1 MKTILVLIDFSIR
14 AEFAAEFAM
23 HMAMKN
29 GANILLCSAMEP
41 KGSKAKTIDATWP
54 DLAKDVMRNEMLFD
68 LTELGKRLA
77 NLTPHEN
84 ELFTPNINYITEF
97 GSIEEVVEKIVE
109 DKSINLVV
117 MGSHK
122 SYGITRFFYGSHT
135 HTVLDKL
142 NCPVLLIPESLQ
154 FHGINSIAYATDLT
168 FDNDKVINFLVD
180 FASPF
185 HATIA
190 VNHISPLSSSSPD
203 PATVHLQNH
212 LDSFNPPIF
221 YNSVKASNIKDSL
234 LEMTG
239 TGRADILTLVHK
251 RYDLFDRFFK
261 PSMSK
266 QIANIAKVPLLV
278 LPNSYG
284 MAEKPKFDQSNYEP
298 VTVS

>member
-29 GANILLCSAMEP
+29 GANLLLCSAIEP
-41 KGSKAKTIDATWP
+41 HGPKAKLVDPSLHLPANEIF
-54 DLAKDVMRNEMLFD
+54 RNEVLFD
-68 LTELGKRLA
+68 LTELGRRLL
-77 NLTPHEN
+77 NLTPN
-84 ELFTPNINYITEF
+84 QDELFTPIINYLADF
-97 GSIEEVVEKIVE
+97 GSIAEVVEKI
-109 DKSINLVV
+109 DDIRSIHLVV

-122 SYGITRFFYGSHT
+122 SYGITRFIYGSHT

-168 FDNDKVINFLVD
+168 FDNDKVINYLVD
-180 FASPF
+180 FAGSF

-190 VNHISPLSSSSPD
+190 VNHISPLSPSAPD

-212 LDSFNPPIF
+212 LDSFDPPIF
-221 YNSVKASNIKDSL
+221 YNNVKASNIKDSL

-251 RYDLFDRFFK
+251 RYDFFERFFQ

-278 LPNSYG
+278 LPNSFG
-284 MAEKPKFDQSNYEP
+284 MGEKTNHDRSNAEP
-298 VTVS
+298 VAAR

>member
-29 GANILLCSAMEP
+29 GANLLLCSAMELHGQ
-41 KGSKAKTIDATWP
+41 KEKTVDLNWP
-54 DLAKDVMRNEMLFD
+54 DAGRDALRNEVIFD
-68 LTELGKRLA
+68 LAELGKRLSS
-77 NLTPHEN
+77 LTPHEN
-84 ELFTPNINYITEF
+84 ELFKPNINYITGF
-97 GSIEEVVEKIVE
+97 GSIAEVVGKIME

-122 SYGITRFFYGSHT
+122 SYGITRFIYGSHT
-135 HTVLDKL
+135 HSVLDNL

-185 HATIA
+185 HATIS
-190 VNHISPLSSSSPD
+190 VNHISPLSPAAPD
-203 PATVHLQNH
+203 PATVHLKSH
-212 LDSFNPPIF
+212 LDSFQPPIF
-221 YNSVKASNIKDSL
+221 YNNVKGCNIKDSL

-251 RYDLFDRFFK
+251 RYDFFERFFV
-261 PSMSK
+261 PSISK

-278 LPNSYG
+278 LPNSYSR
-284 MAEKPKFDQSNYEP
+284 AESHKADQLHYEA
-298 VTVS
+298 TAAS

>member
-41 KGSKAKTIDATWP
+41 KGSKAKTIDPTWP
-54 DLAKDVMRNEMLFD
+54 DLAKDAMRNEMLFD
-68 LTELGKRLA
+68 LTELGKRLG

-190 VNHISPLSSSSPD
+190 VNHISPLSSAAPD

-251 RYDLFDRFFK
+251 RYDFFERFFQ

-298 VTVS
+298 VTVR

>member
-1 MKTILVLIDFSIR
+1 MNTILVLIDFSIR

-41 KGSKAKTIDATWP
+41 HGLKAKTVDSTWP
-54 DLAKDVMRNEMLFD
+54 EAAKDVLRNEMLFD

-77 NLTPHEN
+77 SLTPTEN
-84 ELFTPNINYITEF
+84 EFFKPNINYITEF
-97 GSIEEVVEKIVE
+97 GPIQEVAEKIVN

-122 SYGITRFFYGSHT
+122 SYGITRFIYGSHT

-142 NCPVLLIPESLQ
+142 NCPVLLIPESMQ
-154 FHGINSIAYATDLT
+154 FHGIRSIAYATDLT
-168 FDNDKVINFLVD
+168 FDNDKVINYLID

-185 HATIA
+185 HATIS
-190 VNHISPLSSSSPD
+190 VNHISPLSPAAPD

-212 LDSFNPPIF
+212 LDSFDPPIF
-221 YNSVKASNIKDSL
+221 YNNIKASNIKNSL
-234 LEMTG
+234 IEMTG

-251 RYDLFDRFFK
+251 RYEFFERFFQ
-261 PSMSK
+261 PSISK

-278 LPNSYG
+278 LPYSFG
-284 MAEKPKFDQSNYEP
+284 KAEKTIFNQSLNEP
-298 VTVS
+298 VAVS

>member
-29 GANILLCSAMEP
+29 GANILLCCAMEQ
-41 KGSKAKTIDATWP
+41 KGKKEKSIDSEWP
-54 DLAKDVMRNEMLFD
+54 DAAREVYRNEIIFD
-68 LTELGKRLA
+68 LTELGKRLST
-77 NLTPHEN
+77 LTPHEN
-84 ELFTPNINYITEF
+84 ELFKPNINYITGF
-97 GSIEEVVEKIVE
+97 GSIAEVVEKIME

-122 SYGITRFFYGSHT
+122 SYGITRFIYGSHT
-135 HTVLDKL
+135 HSVLDNL

-154 FHGINSIAYATDLT
+154 FHGINSIVYATDLT
-168 FDNDKVINFLVD
+168 FDNDKVINYLVD

-190 VNHISPLSSSSPD
+190 VNHISPFNPSSPN

-212 LDSFNPPIF
+212 LDSFVPPIF
-221 YNSVKASNIKDSL
+221 YNNLKASNIKDSL
-234 LEMTG
+234 IEMTG
-239 TGRADILTLVHK
+239 TGRADILALVHK
-251 RYDLFDRFFK
+251 RYDFFERLFH
-261 PSMSK
+261 PSISK

-278 LPNSYG
+278 LPNSYSRSDIYK
-284 MAEKPKFDQSNYEP
+284 ANQLQHEAFTTS
-298 VTVS
+298 